1 MNTHLERRPIWFTR
15 HGESGYNETG
25 RIGGDSPLTA
35 GGEVY
40 AKAVATFMQCRLG
53 EGKLPAVFTSTLLR
67 TRQTAAHLPLP
78 PVAWRLLD
86 EIDAGVCDGL
96 TYAEI
101 AERYPD
107 EFAAR
112 QADKL
117 RYRYPRGESYID
129 VIERLEPVML
139 EIERE
144 RSPVLVVAH
153 QAVIRAL
160 YGYFKG
166 LSPDEV
172 PHLVVPLHTI
182 IELRAGPYGLDEE
195 RFPLLEQ

>member
-1 MNTHLERRPIWFTR
+1 
-15 HGESGYNETG
+15 
-25 RIGGDSPLTA
+25 
-35 GGEVY
+35 
-40 AKAVATFMQCRLG
+40 MQCRLAG
-53 EGKLPAVFTSTLLR
+53 TKQPAVFTSTLRR
-67 TRQTAAHLPLP
+67 TRQTAAHLPLI

-101 AERYPD
+101 GERYPD

-117 RYRYPRGESYID
+117 HYRYPCGESYVD
-129 VIERLEPVML
+129 VIQRLEPVLL

-166 LSPDEV
+166 LQPDEV
-172 PHLVVPLHTI
+172 PHLEVPLHTI